1 VPKLRKILI
10 DSALIAKKELIQ
22 LWRDK
27 ASLFFTFLIPIAIMA
42 AFTVATPKIQSEVTL
57 TIGVYDADNTSLS
70 NNLIQT
76 LNSSNLNILYVA
88 DSRQELQNMIEKGEI
103 AAAIVIPSGFTESIE
118 NGTYINLIA
127 IMDNS
132 KQQIKDVLLSNMQDL
147 SDEIL
152 NTLKDHMRSIVS
164 ENISELHDTL
174 YDFRDNVSDAAFIVY
189 GVPAIYIWGN
199 SSAGVE
205 GWEQKYQTYK
215 TQVETGLLTIYEV
228 NGYANKSTYLFLQQ
242 ALVNRTTEE
251 QNWILGYHQTFY
263 VNWNATFPNS
273 NSSYEEVYSV
283 TPRYRGEDV
292 ISNVAPTYFNSTL
305 TGEEREFFYQI
316 FLNFSL
322 STWNDSNAIDTFVLQ
337 TFYQN
342 ESLSKDLVAKVYNLG
357 PTPSQEDFENLTNEI
372 LDDLLGNGEST
383 VSLTTEEI
391 AGDIEHGVTAGIM
404 VLGLAIVFSCFDDI
418 AGAMAREREK
428 GTMHRLFLTPM
439 NRISFFLGKTI
450 ASVILTSLRATVL
463 LLMYLYLLGG
473 VMKGSI
479 VLFYLIAIM
488 IAILTISLG
497 FVISA
502 RNISSRG
509 VIILEIAI
517 LVPLIFFTGLI
528 VPKELMPPLAKSF
541 VDYLPYW
548 YGNDALRRVALLGQG
563 LEYINF
569 DLMVLGVSSIILFAI
584 AAILM
589 KRNM

>member
-1 VPKLRKILI
+1 MRKILI

>member
-1 VPKLRKILI
+1 MRKILI

-103 AAAIVIPSGFTESIE
+103 AAAIVIPSGFTESVE

-273 NSSYEEVYSV
+273 NPSYEEVYSV

>member
-273 NSSYEEVYSV
+273 NPSYEEVYSV

>member
-1 VPKLRKILI
+1 MRKILI

-273 NSSYEEVYSV
+273 NPSYEEVYSV